1 MQKLINKLS
10 EEQKDELINALW
22 KVDQIF
28 EDNADEND
36 AYHETDFYTELY
48 KLMVILKQ
56 WC

>member
-1 MQKLINKLS
+1 MERLNQRIYREHKAI
-10 EEQKDELINALW
+10 D
-22 KVDQIF
+22 VDQMF

-56 WC
+56 WCQKG